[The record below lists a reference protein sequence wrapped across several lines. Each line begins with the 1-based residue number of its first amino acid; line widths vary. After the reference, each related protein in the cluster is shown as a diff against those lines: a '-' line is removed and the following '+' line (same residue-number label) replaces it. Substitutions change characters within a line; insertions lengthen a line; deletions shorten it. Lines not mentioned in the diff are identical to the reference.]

1 MILRD
6 LRATS
11 TVSPT
16 PCGQPTAAYGA
27 LTSAVDRKPAS
38 DTAAGPRAAR
48 RPVREPL

>member
-16 PCGQPTAAYGA
+16 PCGQPTIAYGA